1 MILRGKQEEN
11 VDIRNLIGMSEKC
24 TLLLV
29 LKMLIQYQ
37 IFHRKIIHKSF
48 RNVFFSNS

>member
-29 LKMLIQYQ
+29 L
-37 IFHRKIIHKSF
+37 
-48 RNVFFSNS
+48 NVNPISNFFIEK